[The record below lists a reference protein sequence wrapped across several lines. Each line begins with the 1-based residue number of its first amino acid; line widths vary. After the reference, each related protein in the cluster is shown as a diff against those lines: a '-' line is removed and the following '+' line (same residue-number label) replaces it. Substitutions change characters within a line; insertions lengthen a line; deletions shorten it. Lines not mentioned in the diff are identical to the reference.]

1 MFFQDQTDAFLQSQ
15 SRKLASEEQTLQQRN
30 VFKEILVWDKIN
42 IDQTFEM
49 HRPLAFEATIQN
61 QIMQFAN
68 QININHLTSNAKS
81 HSYKVQFMT
90 KEHFCKVQF
99 QMKNYSHGHMEC
111 KVTISRNYVKCKAV
125 LCYKTLKGN
134 QTHGYMYIYEISD

>member
-1 MFFQDQTDAFLQSQ
+1 M
-15 SRKLASEEQTLQQRN
+15 ASEEQTLQQRN
-30 VFKEILVWDKIN
+30 VFKEILVWGKIY

-68 QININHLTSNAKS
+68 QININHLTDNAKS

-99 QMKNYSHGHMEC
+99 
-111 KVTISRNYVKCKAV
+111 
-125 LCYKTLKGN
+125 
-134 QTHGYMYIYEISD
+134 